1 MENKNDMKTTGRT
14 DEVSKSHLSYQSN
27 IMYPNASMIKAHD
40 KNVSSLKFKFIKNT
54 LDTYHNNIDPCP
66 QKSLANQGGK
76 EK

>member
-1 MENKNDMKTTGRT
+1 
-14 DEVSKSHLSYQSN
+14 
-27 IMYPNASMIKAHD
+27 MYPNVSMIKAHD